1 MALNKD
7 RNTPRAE
14 GMRRVGPL
22 LASVTVYGG
31 GMVMRNA
38 AGYLT
43 KGQTALNLVGVG
55 VARERKTGGAGNG
68 DETLVYEPGCWWF
81 KNSASTDAITI
92 AEHGEICF
100 AVDDE
105 QVAKT
110 NGTNT
115 RSPAGF
121 VEAVDPVLGVLVRFD
136 EVALVQALAG
146 LANPA

>member
-1 MALNKD
+1 MALNTD
-7 RNTPRAE
+7 RNTARAE
-14 GMRRVGPL
+14 GNRRVGPL
-22 LASVTVYGG
+22 LAGVLVYGG
-31 GMVMRNA
+31 AMVMRNA

-43 KGQTALNLVGVG
+43 KGQTALGLVGVG

-68 DETLVYEPGCWWF
+68 DETLLYEPGCWWF
-81 KNSASTDAITI
+81 KNAAAADTITI
-92 AEHGEICF
+92 AELGEICF

-136 EVALVQALAG
+136 EIALVQALAG
-146 LANPA
+146 LTNPP

>member
-1 MALNKD
+1 MALNAD

-14 GMRRVGPL
+14 GARRVGPL
-22 LASVTVYGG
+22 LAGVAVFGG
-31 GMVMRNA
+31 ALVMRNA
-38 AGYLT
+38 AGYVT
-43 KGQTALNLVGVG
+43 KGQTALGLVGIG

-68 DETLVYEPGCWWF
+68 DASLVYEPGLWWF
-81 KNSASTDAITI
+81 KNASAADLITI
-92 AEHGEICF
+92 AELGEMCF
-100 AVDDE
+100 AIDDE

-121 VEAVDPVLGVLVRFD
+121 VEAVDDTLGVLVRLD